1 MITVTRLDGRPFTLN
16 ADLIES
22 IESNPDTF
30 IRLVNGGSFV
40 VLESREEIVARVI
53 AYRRQVFQ
61 CAMST
66 NPEDAPCSMR
76 KSTQESGSL

>member
-16 ADLIES
+16 ADLIVS

-30 IRLVNGGSFV
+30 IRLVNGDSFI
-40 VLESREEIVARVI
+40 VLESREEVVARVI

-66 NPEDAPCSMR
+66 APEDVPCS
-76 KSTQESGSL
+76 TGEPT